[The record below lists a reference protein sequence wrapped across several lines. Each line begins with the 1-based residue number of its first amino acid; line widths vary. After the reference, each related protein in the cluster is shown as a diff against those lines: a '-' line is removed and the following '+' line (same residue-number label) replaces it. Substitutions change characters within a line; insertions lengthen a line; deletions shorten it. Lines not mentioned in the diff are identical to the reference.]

1 MAWIDSFGI
10 SNNTALGF
18 FQRGAVMFI
27 LRSWTV
33 SYMLTP
39 NINTQSG
46 LLQWTVLGDVNSECE
61 ENDIYSLSR
70 TQTADS
76 MKP

>member
-39 NINTQSG
+39 NINTQSDE
-46 LLQWTVLGDVNSECE
+46 GDVNSECE